1 MWKCC
6 SVIPLLWFLCFLL
19 LYAVSPLISAFT
31 FLHLCLIFITV
42 LSMSSSCNRR
52 KFRRPPALLKCW
64 NSWALDSEKLCK
76 SSAVCFTD
84 GSPAGSLA
92 RPSTLFIDLH
102 RRPSGTRA
110 ASREAHKFSSFLTCL
125 LLSLSKLL
133 KIVYWHAT
141 EVLAEVSCCVYAHPP
156 SLLPS

>member
-1 MWKCC
+1 MLQRNTAFMIF
-6 SVIPLLWFLCFLL
+6 VFLL
-19 LYAVSPLISAFT
+19 LYVVSPLISAFT

-64 NSWALDSEKLCK
+64 NSWAVDSEKLCK
-76 SSAVCFTD
+76 SSAACFTD

-110 ASREAHKFSSFLTCL
+110 ASREVLHTIQNLI
-125 LLSLSKLL
+125 LSYVAVNWMSRKMV
-133 KIVYWHAT
+133 KIWAIWQHFR
-141 EVLAEVSCCVYAHPP
+141 
-156 SLLPS
+156 